1 MKKILLSLS
10 LLILVAIT
18 AQAQTANTP
27 HIRRCWSH
35 ELHQARSAQIPGYAD
50 AVNQTFE
57 QAKRFS
63 EYKASHRADGE
74 TIYRI
79 PVVVHIVWNTPAEN
93 LSDAVVQTQI
103 AKLNEDYRRMN
114 ADTTNTRL
122 VFQPVAADARI
133 EFYLATEDPDGN
145 PTNGITRTQT
155 DRTEFSA
162 TGGIDPL
169 QILTNLQDC
178 GLSLDQILD
187 LFGFGSGTSAPLT
200 LAQENC
206 VNEVLADFGG
216 GMDEMKD
223 PATGG
228 TPAWDTKR
236 YCNIWVCDLNG
247 DNPTLG
253 TLLGFAYPP
262 IGAPNW
268 PAGQNGTE
276 ATDGLA
282 IHYQA
287 FGSGTP
293 NTAIFAPFS
302 DDGRTVIHEMGHY
315 LGLRHIW
322 GDDACGIDD
331 GIADTPDSDAATD
344 ATAGCDWT
352 QNNCTGDGT
361 PDKPDMIEN
370 YMDYSSD
377 ECQNLFTRGQVNVMR
392 AMLEGPRAGLLW
404 QNILA
409 APDAAFTADVTN
421 AIVNQSIQFTDQST
435 SSTAWFW
442 DFGDGTTST
451 EQNPV
456 HVYALPGTYTVTLT
470 VENVFGFDYE
480 TKISYITVTTYA
492 VGLNNAPQLA
502 FQVMPNPTKGFV
514 NVNLGN
520 VKNATVEV
528 LDILGKQ
535 IAVVAN
541 AQNQITFDLSNQAAG
556 VYMVRVSV
564 EGAVS
569 TTKLFLQ

>member
-1 MKKILLSLS
+1 MKKVLLSLC

-18 AQAQTANTP
+18 AQAQTATP

-35 ELHQARSAQIPGYAD
+35 ELDKARSAQIPGYAN
-50 AVNQTFE
+50 AVSQTFE
-57 QAKRFS
+57 QAKRFV

-74 TIYRI
+74 TVYRV
-79 PVVVHIVWNTPAEN
+79 PVVVHIVWNTAAEN
-93 LSDAVVQTQI
+93 LSDAVIQTQI
-103 AKLNEDYRRMN
+103 DKLNEDYRRMN
-114 ADTTNTRL
+114 ADTTNTRAI
-122 VFQPVAADARI
+122 FQPVAADANI

-145 PTNGITRTQT
+145 PTNGIVRTQT

-162 TGGIDPL
+162 TGGIDPF

-200 LAQENC
+200 SAQENC

-216 GMDEMKD
+216 GMDEMKFAD
-223 PATGG
+223 TGG
-228 TPAWDTKR
+228 SPAWDTKR

-253 TLLGFAYPP
+253 VLLGFAYPP
-262 IGAPNW
+262 VGAPNW
-268 PAGQNGTE
+268 PAGQNGTDE
-276 ATDGLA
+276 TDGLA

-287 FGSGTP
+287 FGAGSS
-293 NTAIFAPFS
+293 NTAPLAPFS
-302 DDGRTVIHEMGHY
+302 DDGRTVVHEMGHY

-344 ATAGCDWT
+344 ATSGCNWT

-377 ECQNLFTRGQVNVMR
+377 ECQNLFSRGQVDIMR
-392 AMLEGPRAGLLW
+392 AMLEGPRGGLLW

-409 APDAAFTADVTN
+409 APDAAFSADITN
-421 AIVNQSIQFTDQST
+421 ALVNQAIQFTDLST
-435 SSTAWFW
+435 GSASWFW

-451 EQNPV
+451 EQNPI
-456 HVYALPGTYTVTLT
+456 HTYAVPGTYTVTLT
-470 VENVFGFDYE
+470 VENGFGFDYE

-492 VGLNNAPQLA
+492 IGLNNATQVA
-502 FQVMPNPTKGFV
+502 FQVMPNPTKGLI
-514 NVNLGN
+514 NVVVGD
-520 VKNATVEV
+520 VKNATIEV
-528 LDILGKQ
+528 LNMVGQ
-535 IAVVAN
+535 QVAIANNVH
-541 AQNQITFDLSNQAAG
+541 NQTTFDLSNQAAG
-556 VYMVRVSV
+556 VYMVRVTVNGVTSTAKLSV
-564 EGAVS
+564 
-569 TTKLFLQ
+569 Q

>member
-1 MKKILLSLS
+1 MKKVLLSLC
-10 LLILVAIT
+10 LLILVAIA
-18 AQAQTANTP
+18 AQAQTATP

-35 ELHQARSAQIPGYAD
+35 ELDKARSAQIPGYAN
-50 AVNQTFE
+50 AVSQTFE
-57 QAKRFS
+57 QAKRFA

-74 TIYRI
+74 TVYRV
-79 PVVVHIVWNTPAEN
+79 PVVVHIVWNTAAEN
-93 LSDAVVQTQI
+93 LSDAVIQTQI
-103 AKLNEDYRRMN
+103 DKLNEDYRRMN
-114 ADTTNTRL
+114 ADTTNTRAI
-122 VFQPVAADARI
+122 FQPVAADANI

-145 PTNGITRTQT
+145 PTNGIVRTQT

-162 TGGIDPL
+162 TGGIDPF

-200 LAQENC
+200 SAQENC

-216 GMDEMKD
+216 GMDEMKFAD
-223 PATGG
+223 TGG
-228 TPAWDTKR
+228 SPAWDTKR

-253 TLLGFAYPP
+253 VLLGFAYPP
-262 IGAPNW
+262 VGAPNW
-268 PAGQNGTE
+268 PAGQNGTDE
-276 ATDGLA
+276 TDGLA

-287 FGSGTP
+287 FGAGSS
-293 NTAIFAPFS
+293 NTAPLAPFS
-302 DDGRTVIHEMGHY
+302 DDGRTVVHEMGHY

-344 ATAGCDWT
+344 ATSGCNWT

-377 ECQNLFTRGQVNVMR
+377 ECQNLFSRGQVDIMR
-392 AMLEGPRAGLLW
+392 AMLEGPRGGLLW

-409 APDAAFTADVTN
+409 APDAAFSADITN
-421 AIVNQSIQFTDQST
+421 ALVNQAIQFTDLST
-435 SSTAWFW
+435 GSASWFW

-451 EQNPV
+451 EQNPI
-456 HVYALPGTYTVTLT
+456 HTYAVPGTYTVTLT
-470 VENVFGFDYE
+470 VENGFGFDYE

-492 VGLNNAPQLA
+492 IGLNNATQVA
-502 FQVMPNPTKGFV
+502 FQVMPNPTKGLI
-514 NVNLGN
+514 NVVVGD
-520 VKNATVEV
+520 VKNATIEV
-528 LDILGKQ
+528 LNMVGQ
-535 IAVVAN
+535 QVAIANNVH
-541 AQNQITFDLSNQAAG
+541 NQTTFDLSNQAAG
-556 VYMVRVSV
+556 VYMVRVTVNGVTSTAKLSV
-564 EGAVS
+564 
-569 TTKLFLQ
+569 Q